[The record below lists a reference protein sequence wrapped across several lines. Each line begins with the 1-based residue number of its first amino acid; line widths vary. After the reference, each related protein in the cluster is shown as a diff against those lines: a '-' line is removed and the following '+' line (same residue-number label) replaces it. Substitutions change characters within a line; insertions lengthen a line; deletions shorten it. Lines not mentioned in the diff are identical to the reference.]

1 MDIFEKCWNYKPAKI
16 ARKKGYYP
24 YFIAIDSGQGSE
36 VTSKG
41 KNLIMIGSNNYM
53 GLVSHPK
60 VIEAS
65 RAALEKYGS
74 GCTGSR
80 FLNGTL
86 DIHEKLEEELADFMN
101 KEAALVMSTG
111 FQTNL
116 ATLSCLL
123 AKGDVVITDRA
134 DHASIVDGCRL
145 GFGKI
150 VKYRHNDMDDLER
163 VLKNIGDGPGKLI
176 VTDGVFSMEGDIVDL
191 PRVVELKKRYN
202 TRLMVDDAHSIG
214 VLGPQG
220 NGTAAHFGLDDEVD
234 IVMGTFSKSFVSIGG
249 FIAAD
254 FDVVDFVKHHGR
266 ALIFSASMPPASV
279 AAVRAALEIIRAEP
293 KRRDQLW
300 KNAKK
305 MREGFQAMGYDTG
318 TSNTPIIPVVIG
330 EDIKTFYFWKTLF
343 ENGIF
348 TNPVVTPAVPPGQ
361 SLIRTSYMATHT
373 EQELDQVLEIFQR
386 VGKEMEIIP

>member
-24 YFIAIDSGQGSE
+24 YFIPIDSGQGSE
-36 VTSKG
+36 VTSRG

-116 ATLSCLL
+116 ATISCLL

-150 VKYRHNDMDDLER
+150 VKYRHNNMDDLER
-163 VLKNIGDGPGKLI
+163 VLKNIGDGPAKLI

-191 PRVVELKKRYN
+191 PRIVELKNRYN
-202 TRLMVDDAHSIG
+202 ARLMVDDAHSIG

-220 NGTAAHFGLDDEVD
+220 NGTAAHFGLNDEVD

-254 FDVVDFVKHHGR
+254 FDVIDFVKHHGR

-279 AAVRAALEIIRAEP
+279 AAVRAALEIIKSEP
-293 KRRDQLW
+293 QRRDQLW
-300 KNAKK
+300 KNTKK

-318 TSNTPIIPVVIG
+318 TSSTPIIPVVIG

-343 ENGIF
+343 ENGVF
-348 TNPVVTPAVPPGQ
+348 SNPVVTPAVPPGQ

-373 EQELDQVLEIFQR
+373 DQELDQVLEIFGR
-386 VGKEMEIIP
+386 VGKELEIIP

>member
-24 YFIAIDSGQGSE
+24 YFIPIDSGQGSE

-65 RAALEKYGS
+65 RAALEKYGA

-86 DIHEKLEEELADFMN
+86 DIHEKLEQELADFTN

-116 ATLSCLL
+116 ATISCLV

-150 VKYRHNDMDDLER
+150 VGGRRPLHW
-163 VLKNIGDGPGKLI
+163 GAGTPGQ
-176 VTDGVFSMEGDIVDL
+176 
-191 PRVVELKKRYN
+191 R
-202 TRLMVDDAHSIG
+202 
-214 VLGPQG
+214 
-220 NGTAAHFGLDDEVD
+220 
-234 IVMGTFSKSFVSIGG
+234 
-249 FIAAD
+249 
-254 FDVVDFVKHHGR
+254 HGR
-266 ALIFSASMPPASV
+266 P
-279 AAVRAALEIIRAEP
+279 
-293 KRRDQLW
+293 
-300 KNAKK
+300 
-305 MREGFQAMGYDTG
+305 
-318 TSNTPIIPVVIG
+318 
-330 EDIKTFYFWKTLF
+330 FWS
-343 ENGIF
+343 G
-348 TNPVVTPAVPPGQ
+348 
-361 SLIRTSYMATHT
+361 
-373 EQELDQVLEIFQR
+373 
-386 VGKEMEIIP
+386 

>member
-1 MDIFEKCWNYKPAKI
+1 MDIFEKCWNYKPAKM

-24 YFIAIDSGQGSE
+24 YFVPIDSGQGTQ
-36 VTSKG
+36 VTVKG
-41 KNLIMIGSNNYM
+41 KRLIMIGSNNYM

-60 VIEAS
+60 VIEAA
-65 RAALEKYGS
+65 RAALEKYGA

-86 DIHEKLEEELADFMN
+86 DIHEQLEIELAEFMG
-101 KEAALVMSTG
+101 KESALTISTG

-116 ATLSCLL
+116 ATISCLVT
-123 AKGDVVITDRA
+123 KGDVVITDRS

-191 PRVVELKKRYN
+191 PRVVALKKKYN
-202 TRLMVDDAHSIG
+202 ARLMVDDAHSIG
-214 VLGPQG
+214 VLGPNG
-220 NGTAAHFGLDDEVD
+220 NGTAAHFGLEDEVD

-249 FIAAD
+249 FIATD
-254 FDVVDFVKHHGR
+254 FDVIDYIKHNGR

-279 AAVRAALEIIRAEP
+279 AAVRAALEIIKSEP
-293 KRRDQLW
+293 ERRERLW
-300 KNAKK
+300 KNTTK
-305 MREGFQAMGYDTG
+305 MHQGFQAMGFNTG
-318 TSNTPIIPVVIG
+318 TSQTPIIPVLIG
-330 EDIKTFYFWKTLF
+330 DDIKTFYFWKSLF

-348 TNPVVTPAVPPGQ
+348 SNPVVTPAVPPGQ
-361 SLIRTSYMATHT
+361 ALIRTSYMATHT
-373 EQELDQVLEIFQR
+373 DDELDTVLEIFQR
-386 VGKEMEIIP
+386 VGKELKIIP

>member
-1 MDIFEKCWNYKPAKI
+1 MDIFEKCWSYKPAKI

-24 YFIAIDSGQGSE
+24 YFIPIDSGQGSE
-36 VTSKG
+36 VTSRG

-116 ATLSCLL
+116 ATISCLL
-123 AKGDVVITDRA
+123 AKGDVVVTDRA

-150 VKYRHNDMDDLER
+150 AKYRHNDMDDLER
-163 VLKNIGDGPGKLI
+163 VLKNIGDGPAKLI

-191 PRVVELKKRYN
+191 PRVVELKNRYN
-202 TRLMVDDAHSIG
+202 ARLMVDDAHSIG
-214 VLGPQG
+214 VLGPLG
-220 NGTAAHFGLDDEVD
+220 NGTAAHFDLDDEAD

-254 FDVVDFVKHHGR
+254 FDIIDFVKHHGR

-279 AAVRAALEIIRAEP
+279 AAVRAALEIIKSDP
-293 KRRDQLW
+293 QRREQLW
-300 KNAKK
+300 KNTKK
-305 MREGFQAMGYDTG
+305 MLEGFQAMGYDTG

-348 TNPVVTPAVPPGQ
+348 SNPVVTPAVPPGQ

-373 EQELDQVLEIFQR
+373 DQELDQVLEIFGR
-386 VGKEMEIIP
+386 VGKELEIIP